1 MRLAP
6 CRSPIAIATMAVAMA
21 VMAMTLIAVS
31 AVASFAAPAA
41 NVACSYEPQGDGRV
55 DAVVD
60 GRTLRLDDGREIRLA
75 GIEIPPGQDGSALA
89 ARVMGRSVSLLG
101 PDDTPDRYGRQSAIV
116 EADGAATSVQ
126 ADLLRQGLALFS
138 GLVADRPCATELA
151 AAEAEARKAR
161 RGTWN
166 SDSAI
171 KNAERPGDISTLV
184 GQFVVIE
191 GKVLSVRQAGA
202 TIYVNF
208 GRRWTESFAATISR
222 RMIAALEASGLAP
235 KSLENRRVRVRGWVE
250 LRGGPRI
257 DVLQPGQVELA
268 GE

>member
-6 CRSPIAIATMAVAMA
+6 RRSLA
-21 VMAMTLIAVS
+21 VMVALATL
-31 AVASFAAPAA
+31 AAPAA
-41 NVACSYEPQGDGRV
+41 QAACTDEAQGEGRV
-55 DAVVD
+55 DTVIDA
-60 GRTLRLDDGREIRLA
+60 RTFRLRDGREIRLA
-75 GIEIPPGQDGSALA
+75 GIESAPHQNAAALA
-89 ARVMGRSVSLLG
+89 AEIGGRDVRLLG
-101 PDDTPDRYGRQSAIV
+101 PDDTPDRYGRQPAIV
-116 EADGAATSVQ
+116 IAEGAEASVQ
-126 ADLLRQGLALFS
+126 VRLLRQGLALFS
-138 GLVADRPCATELA
+138 GLVADRACAAELA
-151 AAEAEARKAR
+151 AAEAEARNAR
-161 RGTWN
+161 RGAWN
-166 SDSAI
+166 SETAI
-171 KNAERPGDISTLV
+171 KNAERPGDISALV

-222 RMIAALEASGLAP
+222 RMIAALEASGLSP

-268 GE
+268 GS